1 MEITEIHRLA
11 GLARIELTD
20 AEAATFATEVSSI
33 LGYVSE
39 IHDIAGDAPP
49 EKVAGALVN
58 VMREDTDPHEPGRYT
73 EDLLSLAPGR
83 KGQYVEVKKILE
95 N

>member
-1 MEITEIHRLA
+1 MDIQEIHRLA

-39 IHDIAGDAPP
+39 VNDITGDVPP

-58 VMREDTDPHEPGRYT
+58 VMREDVVSHEPGVYT
-73 EDLLSLAPGR
+73 DDLLNLAPGR
-83 KGQYVEVKKILE
+83 HDKYVEVKKILE